1 METKKDFL
9 KTFLENVSNFFN
21 FSIWKVK
28 RWRKLEV
35 SVKSMQ
41 DLEKMSVNYEQ
52 CFIQLSRSSSVT
64 HIPLD
69 EFLTQIKSTRDS
81 TNFKGMI
88 DAASATTSSPSSYFK
103 TWKIKSIDFHIIVA
117 LELWRQNSNVCTHR
131 NRSSIKSKCDWLT
144 FKFFQ
149 NDIVLEDH
157 IWNLD
162 T

>member
-1 METKKDFL
+1 MKE
-9 KTFLENVSNFFN
+9 
-21 FSIWKVK
+21 
-28 RWRKLEV
+28 KLEV

-103 TWKIKSIDFHIIVA
+103 TWKIKSTDFHMIVV
-117 LELWRQNSNVCTHR
+117 LEFWRENSNVCTHK
-131 NRSSIKSKCDWLT
+131 NRLSIKSKCD
-144 FKFFQ
+144 
-149 NDIVLEDH
+149 
-157 IWNLD
+157 
-162 T
+162 

>member
-1 METKKDFL
+1 M
-9 KTFLENVSNFFN
+9 
-21 FSIWKVK
+21 
-28 RWRKLEV
+28 

-103 TWKIKSIDFHIIVA
+103 TWKIKSTDFHMIVV
-117 LELWRQNSNVCTHR
+117 LEFWRENSNVCTHK
-131 NRSSIKSKCDWLT
+131 NRLSIKSKCD
-144 FKFFQ
+144 
-149 NDIVLEDH
+149 
-157 IWNLD
+157 
-162 T
+162 